1 MEHTCTI
8 NKNVQLMPT
17 DIKQSMLYDNLIHA
31 VYIHRRAI
39 DSANILTNS
48 FSMFYIVLL
57 VCSVAYSSLSFCNVI
72 NAVTSWEKLDVFIN
86 SVVILIQL
94 YWIFLGNYV
103 GQNIIDSSTAMS
115 QATYNAHWYAAPLC
129 MQKLIPLIIQ
139 RSNKHS
145 VLTIGV
151 LFDAS
156 LEGFATL
163 LSMCISYVMVLQSMG
178 THTESEKK

>member
-1 MEHTCTI
+1 
-8 NKNVQLMPT
+8 
-17 DIKQSMLYDNLIHA
+17 
-31 VYIHRRAI
+31 
-39 DSANILTNS
+39 
-48 FSMFYIVLL
+48 MFYIMLL
-57 VCSVAYSSLSFCNVI
+57 VCSVALMSLSFCNAI
-72 NAVTSWEKLDVFIN
+72 NALTSWEKLEIFLSSAVIFIE
-86 SVVILIQL
+86 L
-94 YWIFLGNYV
+94 YCVFLGNYV
-103 GQNIIDSSTAMS
+103 GQNIIDSSTAIS

-145 VLTIGV
+145 VLTVGV

-163 LSMCISYVMVLQSMG
+163 LSTSISYVMVLQSMG